1 MAFLPA
7 GQVIR
12 GCANAACE
20 RDLPFMALSMRGAMR
35 SLFFSFPDQKGIS
48 RDALILVRPD
58 GYVGLTEGRIG
69 QEPII
74 DYLRNAIG

>member
-1 MAFLPA
+1 
-7 GQVIR
+7 
-12 GCANAACE
+12 
-20 RDLPFMALSMRGAMR
+20 MR
-35 SLFFSFPDQKGIS
+35 SPFFSFLDQKGIS

-58 GYVGLTEGRIG
+58 GYVGLTGGRVG